1 MANRAYLR
9 AWTRDFSEQTMIAE
23 FARFLTTAPV
33 SNGKGRFQQIT
44 VQAVDATEMPVVEW
58 DLKEST
64 FGPAE
69 VAALAAQHMNEDTA
83 FIVDARWDLWSL
95 DLDTLSWKQ
104 GAERLVLACQGKAYD
119 EGVAATT
126 GHFNADLGFEHLFTG
141 HAGLLAPGAAKNPF
155 DSSDHPVEKTFRNW
169 MASPENLKQYHQKTR
184 ENIQKL
190 FSWVEAVEAALPVER
205 SELWSEGED
214 NFEARLDAILA
225 QR

>member
-9 AWTRDFSEQTMIAE
+9 VWTRDFSDKTMIPE
-23 FARFLTTAPV
+23 FARFLTTAPLID
-33 SNGKGRFQQIT
+33 GQGRFQQLL
-44 VQAVDATEMPVVEW
+44 VQPVDASETPVAEW
-58 DLKEST
+58 DLQEGT
-64 FGPAE
+64 FAPAE
-69 VAALAAQHMNEDTA
+69 VAALAAQYLNEDTA
-83 FIVDARWDLWSL
+83 FIAEAQWDLWSF
-95 DLDTLSWKQ
+95 DVGTLKWSQ
-104 GAERLVLACQGKAYD
+104 GPQPLVLICNGKAYD
-119 EGVAATT
+119 EGVAATA

-155 DSSDHPVEKTFRNW
+155 DNSDHPIEKSFRNW
-169 MASPENLKQYHQKTR
+169 MASTENLKQYHQKTR

-190 FSWVEAVEAALPVER
+190 FAWIEGIEAALPVER

>member
-9 AWTRDFSEQTMIAE
+9 VWTRDFSEQTMIAE
-23 FARFLTTAPV
+23 FARFLTTAPCTD
-33 SNGKGRFQQIT
+33 SGGGFQQLI
-44 VQAVDATEMPVVEW
+44 VQPVDTTETPIAEW
-58 DLKEST
+58 DLKTRT

-69 VAALAAQHMNEDTA
+69 VAALAAQNLAADTA
-83 FIVDARWDLWSL
+83 YIVDAKWDLWNF
-95 DLDTLSWKQ
+95 DMETLTWKQ
-104 GAERLVLACQGKAYD
+104 DPLPLELLCQGPRYD
-119 EGVAATT
+119 EGIAAST
-126 GHFNADLGFEHLFTG
+126 GHFVADLGFEHLFTG

-155 DSSDHPVEKTFRNW
+155 ETSDHPLEKTFRRW
-169 MASPENLKQYHQKTR
+169 MTTGENLKQYHQKTR

-190 FSWVEAVEAALPVER
+190 FRWVESIEAALPVER